1 MRLILLP
8 NGVEHQVVKKMQ
20 YDAISRE
27 ILNPQGRR
35 QMNIVICQ
43 DGRGCYKKTCPAHEL
58 PEALHLQDLY
68 TKWGHSDVTIFFW
81 HFSFCEGSVDTQK
94 AILAGADV
102 FYFCGT
108 PTPFVDELLDSVFR
122 DPTHRVIID
131 YIKERVQ
138 YYGLVYIGICGG
150 AILFGKSWI
159 ESGSQRRQD
168 VSLFDFLD
176 GVSLQYDANVS
187 PGHVQYDTSQT
198 TFQMT
203 TGCGIAFLIDAHSA
217 LASSFA
223 VVKNSAQ
230 WLDFAA
236 ANATLLTTEA
246 QRLRARWQRYMSPDI
261 GIWWYC
267 LDGRCYFEETQQLV
281 QIVGLGRHVQ
291 AVNLI

>member
-27 ILNPQGRR
+27 ILNPQERR

-43 DGRGCYKKTCPAHEL
+43 DGRGSYKKTCPAHEL

-68 TKWGHSDVTIFFW
+68 TKWGHSDVAIFFW
-81 HFSFCEGSVDTQK
+81 HFSFREGSVETQK

-159 ESGSQRRQD
+159 ESGSDYAKD

-187 PGHVQYDTSQT
+187 RGHVKYDTSQT